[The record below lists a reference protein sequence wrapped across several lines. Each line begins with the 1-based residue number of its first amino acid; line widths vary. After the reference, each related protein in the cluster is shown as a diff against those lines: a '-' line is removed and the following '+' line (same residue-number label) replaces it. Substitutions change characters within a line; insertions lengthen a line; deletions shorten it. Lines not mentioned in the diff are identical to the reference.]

1 MSTEPTP
8 TDYPDRIRPV
18 RFVEDRL
25 ILIDQRRLPL
35 EQIDY
40 PCTNADEVATAI
52 RDMVVRG
59 APAIGIT
66 AAYGVVLACRQ
77 ATRDSGPDWQH
88 NLEQAIQRLAQAR
101 PTAVNLAWALA
112 RMQDALRPCASAEE
126 ALKMATAEADA
137 ILAEDIAANR
147 RMGMLG
153 AELIDSGS
161 GVLTHCNTGSLA
173 TGGFGTALGVIR
185 TAWAEGRLARIFA
198 DETRPWLQGS
208 RLTAWELLQDGIDVT
223 LLCEGAAASLL
234 RSGAIRWVIVGA
246 DRIAANGDTANK
258 IGTYGLACLARMHG
272 VQFMVVA
279 PFSTIDLAMPTGDGI
294 PIEERAVEE
303 ITQVAGRIIAPS
315 GAGAWNPAF
324 DVTPGSLIDAIVTER
339 GVLRPPYD
347 EAAFRALLPRR

>member
-1 MSTEPTP
+1 MSTTP
-8 TDYPDRIRPV
+8 HPDRIRPV
-18 RFVEDRL
+18 QFTQNQL

-35 EQIDY
+35 EHTHTT
-40 PCTNADEVATAI
+40 CTNADQVAQAI

-66 AAYGVVLACRQ
+66 AAYGVVLACQQ
-77 ATRDSGPDWQH
+77 ALYNSSPDWQQH
-88 NLEQAIQRLAQAR
+88 LDQAIRNLAQAR
-101 PTAVNLAWALA
+101 PTAVNLAWALT
-112 RMQDALRPCASAEE
+112 RMQHALRACANAEDAL
-126 ALKMATAEADA
+126 KVATAEADA

-147 RMGMLG
+147 RMGQLG

-173 TGGFGTALGVIR
+173 TGGYGTALGVIR
-185 TAWAEGRLARIFA
+185 SAWTEGRLTRIYA

-208 RLTAWELLQDGIDVT
+208 RLTAWELQQDGIDVT

-234 RSGAIRWVIVGA
+234 RSGAVRWVIVGA

-272 VQFMVVA
+272 LRFMVVA
-279 PFSTIDLAMPTGDGI
+279 PYSTIDLATPTGDAI
-294 PIEERAVEE
+294 PIEERAADE
-303 ITQVAGRIIAPS
+303 ITQVAGKALAPP
-315 GAGAWNPAF
+315 GVKAWNPAF
-324 DVTPGSLIDAIVTER
+324 DVTPGTLIDAIVTER